1 LYSESKLIILSAL
14 TTIIAL
20 LMVSVALHIPT
31 NFIHHHQRQQVA
43 VAQTNDD
50 ENNNTLKLYENAT
63 YAIHIQY
70 PFNWTIEEGDAYP
83 DDGYTDIVSF
93 FAPVENDPE
102 SGLPSLY
109 ISIDSLSS
117 NRNENLSEYLK
128 TTINDY
134 YNDSEDF
141 KVMES
146 NANSILG
153 GKPAYKLVF
162 TDVDDDGTNY
172 KGMDIGTI
180 IGDKVYLLSYEAE
193 DEKQYSE
200 YLPIIQKM
208 IDSFKIIS

>member
-1 LYSESKLIILSAL
+1 
-14 TTIIAL
+14 
-20 LMVSVALHIPT
+20 MVSVALHIPT
-31 NFIHHHQRQQVA
+31 NIIHHHQRQQVA
-43 VAQTNDD
+43 VAQTIDD
-50 ENNNTLKLYENAT
+50 INNTLKLYENAT

-70 PFNWTIEEGDAYP
+70 PFNWTIEEGGAYP

-146 NANSILG
+146 NANSVLG

>member
-1 LYSESKLIILSAL
+1 M
-14 TTIIAL
+14 IAL
-20 LMVSVALHIPT
+20 LMLSVALPIPT
-31 NFIHHHQRQQVA
+31 NIIHHHQQQQVA

-50 ENNNTLKLYENAT
+50 DNNNTFKLYENAT

-93 FAPVENDPE
+93 FAPVGNDPE
-102 SGLPSLY
+102 SEVPSLY

-117 NRNENLSEYLK
+117 NRNENLSEYLT

-134 YNDSEDF
+134 YSDSEDF
-141 KVMES
+141 KVIES

-162 TDVDDDGTNY
+162 TDVYDDDTSY
-172 KGMDIGTI
+172 KSMEIGTI
-180 IGDKVYLLSYEAE
+180 IGDKLYLLSYEAE
-193 DEKQYSE
+193 DEKQFSE

-208 IDSFKIIS
+208 IDSFRIIS

>member
-1 LYSESKLIILSAL
+1 M
-14 TTIIAL
+14 IAL
-20 LMVSVALHIPT
+20 LMLSVALPIPI
-31 NFIHHHQRQQVA
+31 NIIHHHQRHQVV
-43 VAQTNDD
+43 VAQTND
-50 ENNNTLKLYENAT
+50 ENNNNNPFKLYENAT

-70 PFNWTIEEGDAYP
+70 PFNWTIKEGDVYS

-102 SGLPSLY
+102 SEVPSLY

-117 NRNENLSEYLK
+117 NRNENLSEYLT

-141 KVMES
+141 KVIES

-153 GKPAYKLVF
+153 GKPAYKLVS
-162 TDVDDDGTNY
+162 TDVYDDGTIS
-172 KGMDIGTI
+172 KSMEIGTI
-180 IGDKVYLLSYEAE
+180 IGDKLYLLSYEAE

-208 IDSFKIIS
+208 IDSFRIIS

>member
-1 LYSESKLIILSAL
+1 M
-14 TTIIAL
+14 IAL
-20 LMVSVALHIPT
+20 LMLSVALPIPT
-31 NFIHHHQRQQVA
+31 NIIHHHQQQQVA

-50 ENNNTLKLYENAT
+50 DNNNTFKLYENAT

-93 FAPVENDPE
+93 FAPVGNDPE
-102 SGLPSLY
+102 SEVPSLY

-117 NRNENLSEYLK
+117 NRNENLSEYLT

-134 YNDSEDF
+134 YSDSEDF
-141 KVMES
+141 KVIES

-153 GKPAYKLVF
+153 GKPAYKLVS
-162 TDVDDDGTNY
+162 TDVYDDGTIY
-172 KGMDIGTI
+172 KSMEIGTI
-180 IGDKVYLLSYEAE
+180 IGDKLYLLSYEAE
-193 DEKQYSE
+193 DEKQFSE

-208 IDSFKIIS
+208 IDSFRIIS